1 MLLVYLH
8 WWLRMGIAVA
18 LCRQTQQK
26 RRDDKS
32 YDALFFRG
40 ENELVSQF
48 LPIPTFGEFQRTA
61 CFKRGRTR
69 TDG

>member
-1 MLLVYLH
+1 MLRVHLH
-8 WWLRMGIAVA
+8 WWLRMRVA
-18 LCRQTQQK
+18 ITLCRHTQQK

-48 LPIPTFGEFQRTA
+48 FPIPTFREFQRTA

>member
-1 MLLVYLH
+1 MLRVHLYRR
-8 WWLRMGIAVA
+8 LRMRIPVT
-18 LCRQTQQK
+18 LCRRTQQK
-26 RRDDKS
+26 RSDDKS

-48 LPIPTFGEFQRTA
+48 LPIPTFREFQRTA

-69 TDG
+69 TEG

>member
-1 MLLVYLH
+1 MLLVHLH
-8 WWLRMGIAVA
+8 WWLRMRVAVT

-26 RRDDKS
+26 RRGDKNH
-32 YDALFFRG
+32 DALFFRG

-48 LPIPTFGEFQRTA
+48 LPIPTFGKFQRTGSL
-61 CFKRGRTR
+61 KRGRTR